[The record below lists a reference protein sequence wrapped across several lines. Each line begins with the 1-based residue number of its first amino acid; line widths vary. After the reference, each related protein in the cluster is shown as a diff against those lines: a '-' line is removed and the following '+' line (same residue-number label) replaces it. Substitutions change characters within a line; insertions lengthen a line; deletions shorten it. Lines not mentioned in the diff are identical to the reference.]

1 MLRAYV
7 HYFPL
12 FLFFLAACL
21 SVFLFYELLSMQN
34 TSTPAPAVPE
44 LPSRCFHIYG
54 YNECPWFRRAQC
66 VAKEFQQAYSD
77 TKIAGNGNIG
87 PVNSVLTP
95 SSQVSRV
102 CSGKNFCKNKRAHY
116 KTRCVACDSL
126 CSLTF
131 RTRRPKRIGPHLSST
146 TAVVMTI
153 ASLAGAL
160 SLRSPL
166 PLNPRS
172 HDAFVAMLQEKF
184 RFEAKNCG

>member
-126 CSLTF
+126 LADLSHQAAQTHRTSPFVYDGCGNDHSFIGGCALTA
-131 RTRRPKRIGPHLSST
+131 L
-146 TAVVMTI
+146 TA
-153 ASLAGAL
+153 AA
-160 SLRSPL
+160 
-166 PLNPRS
+166 
-172 HDAFVAMLQEKF
+172 
-184 RFEAKNCG
+184 